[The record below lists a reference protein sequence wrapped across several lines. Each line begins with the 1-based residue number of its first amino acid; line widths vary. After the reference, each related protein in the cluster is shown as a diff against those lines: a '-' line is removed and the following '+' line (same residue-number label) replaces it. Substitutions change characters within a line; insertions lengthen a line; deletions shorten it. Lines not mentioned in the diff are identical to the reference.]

1 MPLKWNSFR
10 HKLPRVEVLA
20 VEIARVLRFGLVGGL
35 ASLIYFASTAGFFS
49 LGAGPLASTAMG
61 QFVSALFSYFGHR
74 YFSFMVTR
82 ESNYALRFVA
92 LMILNFLLS
101 VGIIWTFTEWLYL
114 SYVTAVATVSIV
126 VPVVNY
132 LGNRFWVFLP
142 GLVRRLQQ

>member
-1 MPLKWNSFR
+1 MLR
-10 HKLPRVEVLA
+10 DVDRGRLGVESAA
-20 VEIARVLRFGLVGGL
+20 VELGRILRFGLVGIL
-35 ASLIYFASTAGFFS
+35 ASVIYFASTTAFFW

-82 ESNYALRFVA
+82 ESNYVLRFAA
-92 LMILNFLLS
+92 LMLLNFLLS
-101 VGIIWTFTEWLYL
+101 VGIIWTFTEWLHL
-114 SYVTAVATVSIV
+114 SYVTAVATVSVV

-142 GLVRRLQQ
+142 GLVRRFQQ